1 MSRKITLIL
10 KKKKKKRRRK
20 ASFIHQAA
28 LVHQASLV
36 LQANFVIRTN
46 DDDTHKMNPP
56 SMTSVTFNT
65 PDRQKHN

>member
-1 MSRKITLIL
+1 MSRKITLVL

-20 ASFIHQAA
+20 ASF
-28 LVHQASLV
+28 VHQASLV

-65 PDRQKHN
+65 PEWQKHNQRTNR